1 MTTTTNGFL
10 DELSWRG
17 MLHQTTSPELAAH
30 LASGVRAGYAG
41 FDPTSDS
48 LTIGNF
54 MGIKLLAHLQRAGHR
69 PIVVSGGGTGLI
81 GDPSGKSAERQ
92 LLTRDLAEHNA
103 RSQQRIF
110 DRFLDFSGPRAA
122 IIRNNIDWLSSM
134 SYLDMLRDIG
144 KHFSVNQMIARD
156 SVASRLEGREQG
168 ISYTEFSYMI
178 LQAYDFLHLHR
189 ADGCTIQLGGSDQF
203 GNIVSGI
210 DLIRRLEQHES
221 FGATCPL
228 VTTSDGQKIG
238 KTEKGAIWL
247 TADRTSPYRFFQ
259 YWMNTSDADAVKFLR
274 WFTFLDAQAVDAL
287 AHSLATEPGKRETQK
302 ALAAEM
308 TRMTHGETEL
318 ARARATSEAIFS
330 GDVQSLDAGQIFRD
344 RRRSSVERRGG
355 GCVVDGRSH
364 HRLHHWNHLCC
375 EQARGARVRA
385 ERRGEHQRRE
395 GRHRLRGPRRA
406 CVAGRSDLGSPRQEG
421 VSRRARRELTEGH
434 WSRWRPISRCFPD
447 RCISIQG
454 FSIQGFS
461 NQCCPRRRFPRR
473 RLVRWL

>member
-1 MTTTTNGFL
+1 MSFL
-10 DELSWRG
+10 DELTWRG
-17 MLHQTTSPELAAH
+17 LLHQTTSPELAAH

-81 GDPSGKSAERQ
+81 GDPSGKSAERT
-92 LLTRDLAEHNA
+92 LLTRELVEHNA

-110 DRFLDFSGPRAA
+110 GRFLDFSGPRAA
-122 IIRNNIDWLSSM
+122 KIVNNVDWLSSM

-178 LQAYDFLHLHR
+178 LQAYDFLHLYR
-189 ADGCTIQLGGSDQF
+189 AERCSIQLGGSDQF

-210 DLIRRLEQHES
+210 DLIRRLEQGES

-247 TADRTSPYRFFQ
+247 TADRTSPYRFYQ
-259 YWMNTSDADAVKFLR
+259 YWLNTTDADAVKFLR
-274 WFTFLDAQAVDAL
+274 WFTFLEQEAIQ
-287 AHSLATEPGKRETQK
+287 SLAQSLASEPGKREAQK

-308 TRMTHGETEL
+308 TRMTHGATEL
-318 ARARATSEAIFS
+318 ARAIATSEAIFS
-330 GDVQSLDAGQIFRD
+330 GDVKALDGAQIAEIAADLPSNEIAAAALSAGIPIVDLLTGTTCAASKREAREFVQNGAVSVNGEKVGAEFVV
-344 RRRSSVERRGG
+344 RSEHVLPAEQFGGVILLRRGKKAYHA
-355 GCVVDGRSH
+355 V
-364 HRLHHWNHLCC
+364 
-375 EQARGARVRA
+375 RVM
-385 ERRGEHQRRE
+385 Q
-395 GRHRLRGPRRA
+395 
-406 CVAGRSDLGSPRQEG
+406 
-421 VSRRARRELTEGH
+421 
-434 WSRWRPISRCFPD
+434 
-447 RCISIQG
+447 
-454 FSIQGFS
+454 
-461 NQCCPRRRFPRR
+461 
-473 RLVRWL
+473 